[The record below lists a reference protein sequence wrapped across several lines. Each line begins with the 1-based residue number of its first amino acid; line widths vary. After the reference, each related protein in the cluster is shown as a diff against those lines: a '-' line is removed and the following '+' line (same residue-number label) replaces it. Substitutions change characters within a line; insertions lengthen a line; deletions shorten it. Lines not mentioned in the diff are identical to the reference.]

1 VIEFISKNDY
11 KKEICMSLDEDKLAD
26 LIISDNTVMPS
37 LINMNIFSDISD
49 YINDTLKTSNYYSE
63 LWNNTRSDGKYYGI
77 PFTCDPYVLIW
88 NKDLFA
94 RKNVDVPTNWE
105 DLKKAAALV
114 EEFGTHG
121 FGIGVK
127 QSEEITAFFIQMLY
141 TTGGSIRE
149 INGEDGM
156 KVFKLLKYLKDN
168 KLISK
173 ECINWD
179 QLDLTN
185 QFLEGKVAMMV
196 NNLSSVS
203 VLRAK
208 DVEFEVGIAAV
219 PMEKKENYMYHGKNI
234 GITTTADYEEALEFL
249 DYITTKE
256 IVQQVAE
263 ITETIPVQIM
273 VDYNLNNDKFALSKE
288 FVEKQKDYGI
298 AKSSLNSWFDI
309 SSAISDGI
317 YELMK
322 DNTSLPIETIADTM
336 QDKVRTAI
344 IDN

>member
-1 VIEFISKNDY
+1 
-11 KKEICMSLDEDKLAD
+11 
-26 LIISDNTVMPS
+26 
-37 LINMNIFSDISD
+37 
-49 YINDTLKTSNYYSE
+49 
-63 LWNNTRSDGKYYGI
+63 
-77 PFTCDPYVLIW
+77 
-88 NKDLFA
+88 
-94 RKNVDVPTNWE
+94 
-105 DLKKAAALV
+105 
-114 EEFGTHG
+114 
-121 FGIGVK
+121 
-127 QSEEITAFFIQMLY
+127 MLY